1 MESTKDG
8 EMSWMV
14 VCTLR
19 GSHVKQLEEIE
30 VQVFDRTWEDGLV
43 RVLQAALSRLV
54 FHHRV
59 ELEAMGLPHA
69 FLGRRNEEGVPTM
82 IPYFCP
88 LGRQVSQ
95 MENLLF
101 KTQLSL
107 DSNRMENE
115 VLKHEMEGLKM
126 DLKLAKLKH
135 RRQQKKALRVRE
147 SNYMLKVKV
156 MHLKAAL
163 REAEEKLEETQ
174 DDGEDIRKESTAL
187 VSDDED
193 YMEEEG
199 LDGLDDEDDE
209 DRAFINDAIE
219 EPAPLHT
226 VEATPDDEEDP
237 EEPPFDGPSAPLDDF

>member
-1 MESTKDG
+1 
-8 EMSWMV
+8 
-14 VCTLR
+14 L
-19 GSHVKQLEEIE
+19 
-30 VQVFDRTWEDGLV
+30 
-43 RVLQAALSRLV
+43 
-54 FHHRV
+54 
-59 ELEAMGLPHA
+59 
-69 FLGRRNEEGVPTM
+69 
-82 IPYFCP
+82 
-88 LGRQVSQ
+88 
-95 MENLLF
+95 ENLLF

-135 RRQQKKALRVRE
+135 RRQQKKTLRTRE

-174 DDGEDIRKESTAL
+174 DDGKDIRKEHTAL
-187 VSDDED
+187 ISDDED

-199 LDGLDDEDDE
+199 LDGLDDEDED
-209 DRAFINDAIE
+209 DRAFINDAAE
-219 EPAPLHT
+219 EPAPLRT
-226 VEATPDDEEDP
+226 VEATTEDEEDP